1 MSNATTRL
9 RVVRE
14 FARKVPGN
22 ISRLFMATTTLTGM
36 ILSAPATAV
45 EYKFGEVSGA
55 IDTILSAGASM
66 RTSDRDCS
74 NIGATAGGCPKFT
87 ASGRQDPFAGSQTD
101 DANLNYGQ
109 WDVFSGALKATSEVQ
124 ASWRN
129 FGAFVRGTAF
139 VDPIVDNT
147 DFRDLDS
154 AARSEVSQNAKLLD
168 YFVSGSFDVGALPL
182 ELKLGNQVISWG
194 ESTFIQ
200 NGLSGINPIDVAAV
214 RKPGSELK
222 EFFTPILAARASLG
236 LPNNF
241 SIDGFYQFK
250 SDNIVPDP
258 SGTFFSAADFVG
270 RGSQPLRGGVL
281 DFGGDTR
288 FNPFMIANG
297 LDVDTL
303 WESQHA
309 VNYPAVSI
317 ERANDKNADNGGEFG
332 FALRYFASEFNQG
345 TEFGLFFMNLHS
357 RLPILE
363 LSPSNPAAARD
374 NVTALASAF
383 GSLEVGGAAGLLGV
397 TGLAGPTGAPGGPPA
412 RNAFEVAQTLCN
424 VLAASGAPIA
434 MALNGIG
441 SANPN
446 TPFSVAGAL
455 AGNPA
460 ADTQANIGAVQLAL
474 PGGYT
479 NCNNMAVLVNRN
491 TASIDD
497 AMAATLANTQTFR
510 LHYPKDIQ
518 LVGLSLSTTISGIA
532 VQAEATYRHDQPFNY
547 AFAEMGALSND
558 LDGQTRFRT
567 RAPQAPG
574 ATQFGFPP
582 GTPEVIAGAGAGPG
596 GTNVLDAATPGFE
609 PLFLSG
615 LNQTAARA
623 GDKTWADLAAAQER
637 ALGLAPGTI
646 NRGTPPFI
654 PVGLPGGIPREV
666 SASLAA
672 RAAAG
677 TLSASDADVISAVTN
692 TINSGVA
699 SGLLPAAAPR
709 DIAARAAQLAA
720 TSNLIGYIAVDP
732 LGTNA
737 RTFTPAGTPLAGG
750 NGPAPASAIITGSP
764 TDVGFAQLV
773 GGAGSPGGVPIAQT
787 RSSALTAA
795 DVGRDGFIKPALEDV
810 FTAQTTLTSLLFA
823 SNPMVRFAAADGG
836 ALVTEIGMVMVPG
849 ISSADGLQ
857 GGNTTG
863 LINSLAAQTSVLNAN
878 MELGGGYATKFSWG
892 AQGLMSL
899 TYNRAF
905 GSPVNLSP
913 SVAWKWDFGGN
924 TPAPF
929 GNYQAERKAIT
940 LGVSGTYLAN
950 WAASLSWTSNF
961 GPDAPLNDRDFASA
975 TISYAF

>member
-1 MSNATTRL
+1 MSSTTHLEAIRTL
-9 RVVRE
+9 TRRVP
-14 FARKVPGN
+14 AGL
-22 ISRLFMATTTLTGM
+22 SRFLMATTALTAV
-36 ILSAPATAV
+36 LVAAPAGAV
-45 EYKFGEVSGA
+45 EYKFGEVSGSV
-55 IDTILSAGASM
+55 DTILSAGASI
-66 RTSDRDCS
+66 RTSGRDCE
-74 NIGATAGGCPKFT
+74 NIGLTAGGCPELT
-87 ASGRQDPFAGSQTD
+87 ASGRRDAFAGSQTD
-101 DANLNYGQ
+101 DGNLNYGQ
-109 WDVFSGALKATSEVQ
+109 WDVFSGAMKATSEIQ
-124 ASWRN
+124 ASYRN

-139 VDPIVDNT
+139 VDPIVDNV
-147 DFRDLDS
+147 DFRDLES
-154 AARSEVSQNAKLLD
+154 PQRSEVSQNAKLLD
-168 YFVSGSFDVGALPL
+168 YFVSGSFDVGGQSL

-200 NGLSGINPIDVAAV
+200 NGLSQINPIDVAAV

-236 LPNNF
+236 LPGGF
-241 SIDGFYQFK
+241 SLDGFYQFK

-258 SGTFFSAADFVG
+258 SGTFFSSADFVG

-281 DFGGDTR
+281 DLGGDAR
-288 FNPFMIANG
+288 FNPFLISSG
-297 LDVDTL
+297 LDIDTV
-303 WESQHA
+303 WESSQA

-317 ERANDKNADNGGEFG
+317 ERANDDNADSGGEFG

-363 LSPSNPAAARD
+363 LSPSIPAAARD

-383 GSLEVGGAAGLLGV
+383 GPLEIGGAAGLVGV
-397 TGLAGPTGAPGGPPA
+397 TGVAGPTGAPGGPPA
-412 RNAFEVAQTLCN
+412 RNAFEVGQTLCN
-424 VLAASGAPIA
+424 ILAGAGVPIA
-434 MALNGIG
+434 MGLNGIG
-441 SANPN
+441 SAN

-460 ADTQANIGAVQLAL
+460 ADTPANIGKVQLAL

-479 NCNNMAVLVNRN
+479 NCNNMAVLTNRN

-497 AMAATLANTQTFR
+497 TVAAVLANTQTFR
-510 LHYPKDIQ
+510 LSYPEDIQ
-518 LVGLSLSTTISGIA
+518 VIGLSVSTTVSGIA

-567 RAPQAPG
+567 RAPQAAGP
-574 ATQFGFPP
+574 TQFGFPP

-609 PLFLSG
+609 PLILSG
-615 LNQTAARA
+615 LNQTAANA
-623 GDKTWADLAAAQER
+623 GDKTWADLAAAQEK

-677 TLSASDADVISAVTN
+677 TLSASDPDVIAAVTN

-699 SGLLPAAAPR
+699 TGLLPATAPR

-720 TSNLIGYIAVDP
+720 TSNLVGFIAVDP

-787 RSSALTAA
+787 RASALTAA
-795 DVGRDGFIKPALEDV
+795 DVGRDGFIKPAFEDV

-823 SNPMVRFAAADGG
+823 SNPVVQFATADSGV
-836 ALVTEIGMVMVPG
+836 LVTEIGMVMVPG

-863 LINSLAAQTSVLNAN
+863 LINSLAAQTSVLNPS

-892 AQGLMSL
+892 AQGLVSL

-940 LGVSGTYLAN
+940 IGVSGTYLAN

-961 GPDAPLNDRDFASA
+961 GPDAPLNDRDFAAA

>member
-1 MSNATTRL
+1 
-9 RVVRE
+9 
-14 FARKVPGN
+14 
-22 ISRLFMATTTLTGM
+22 
-36 ILSAPATAV
+36 
-45 EYKFGEVSGA
+45 
-55 IDTILSAGASM
+55 
-66 RTSDRDCS
+66 
-74 NIGATAGGCPKFT
+74 
-87 ASGRQDPFAGSQTD
+87 
-101 DANLNYGQ
+101 
-109 WDVFSGALKATSEVQ
+109 
-124 ASWRN
+124 
-129 FGAFVRGTAF
+129 
-139 VDPIVDNT
+139 
-147 DFRDLDS
+147 
-154 AARSEVSQNAKLLD
+154 
-168 YFVSGSFDVGALPL
+168 
-182 ELKLGNQVISWG
+182 
-194 ESTFIQ
+194 
-200 NGLSGINPIDVAAV
+200 INPIDVAAV

-236 LPNNF
+236 LPNGL

-258 SGTFFSAADFVG
+258 SGTYFSAADFVG

-281 DFGGDTR
+281 DFGGDAR

-297 LDVDTL
+297 LDVDTV
-303 WESQHA
+303 WESQLA

-332 FALRYFASEFNQG
+332 FALRYFASELNQG

-363 LSPSNPAAARD
+363 LSPSIPGAARD
-374 NVTALASAF
+374 NVTAIANALDPF
-383 GSLEVGGAAGLLGV
+383 EVGGAAGLVGV
-397 TGLAGPTGAPGGPPA
+397 TGVAGPTGAPGGPPA

-424 VLAASGAPIA
+424 VLANSGVPVA

-441 SANPN
+441 SAN
-446 TPFSVAGAL
+446 TPFSVAGTL
-455 AGNPA
+455 SGNAA
-460 ADTQANIGAVQLAL
+460 ADVPANIGAVQLAL

-497 AMAATLANTQTFR
+497 TVAAVLANTQTFR
-510 LHYPKDIQ
+510 LAYPEDIQ
-518 LVGLSLSTTISGIA
+518 VVGLSLSTTVGGIA

-574 ATQFGFPP
+574 PTQFGFPP
-582 GTPEVIAGAGAGPG
+582 GTPQVIAGAGAGPG

-615 LNQTAARA
+615 LNQTVARP
-623 GDKTWADLAAAQER
+623 GDKTWADMAAAQER

-646 NRGTPPFI
+646 NRGTPPFV

-677 TLSASDADVISAVTN
+677 TLSASDADVIAAVTS
-692 TINSGVA
+692 TIDSGVA
-699 SGLLPAAAPR
+699 SGLLPASAPR

-720 TSNLIGYIAVDP
+720 TSNAIGYIAVDP

-737 RTFTPAGTPLAGG
+737 RTFTPAGTPLSGGVNAAGANVPSG
-750 NGPAPASAIITGSP
+750 FIAPGSAIITGSP

-773 GGAGSPGGVPIAQT
+773 GGAGSPGGVPVAQT
-787 RSSALTAA
+787 RASALTAK

-823 SNPMVRFAAADGG
+823 SNPMVQFAKADGG
-836 ALVTEIGMVMVPG
+836 VLVTEIGMVLVPG

-857 GGNTTG
+857 GGNTRG
-863 LINSLAAQTSVLNAN
+863 LINTLAAQTSVLNAG
-878 MELGGGYATKFSWG
+878 MELGDGYATKFSWG
-892 AQGLMSL
+892 AQGLVSL

-905 GSPVNLSP
+905 GTPINVSP

-940 LGVSGTYLAN
+940 LGVTGTYLAN
-950 WAASLSWTSNF
+950 WAGSISWTSNF
-961 GPDAPLNDRDFASA
+961 GPDAPLNDRDFASV
-975 TISYAF
+975 TVSYAF